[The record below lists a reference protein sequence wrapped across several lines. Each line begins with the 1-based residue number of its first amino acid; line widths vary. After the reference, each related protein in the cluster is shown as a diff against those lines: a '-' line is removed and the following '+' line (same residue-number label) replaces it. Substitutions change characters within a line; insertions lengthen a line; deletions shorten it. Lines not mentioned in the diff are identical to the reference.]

1 MTEKTNRNILIIS
14 LNQEDVITLQLKK
27 PSPSE
32 KGEAKIIAEQKWND
46 QQNISRELLAKIDG
60 FLRANNSTVRD
71 LQKVEAKIAPGQKY
85 TTARIIK
92 ITAKTLNHALKA
104 SKKN

>member
-1 MTEKTNRNILIIS
+1 MTEKTSKNILTIS
-14 LNQEDVITLQLKK
+14 LDQEDIITLQLKK

-46 QQNISRELLAKIDG
+46 QQNISRELLAKIDD
-60 FLRANNSTVRD
+60 FLRTNNSTVRD

-92 ITAKTLNHALKA
+92 ITTKTLNYALR
-104 SKKN
+104 NN